1 MANHLGLVDAIE
13 QTLGFKLPIV
23 NCCKCFTFHSTLI
36 YTLVTT
42 HCVIHSFA
50 VSFLMALVA
59 LWFDVSLGILDN
71 LYYKAYE
78 YTYGNTA
85 ASDDEDATTGNT
97 HAKDTQNPM
106 P

>member
-1 MANHLGLVDAIE
+1 
-13 QTLGFKLPIV
+13 
-23 NCCKCFTFHSTLI
+23 
-36 YTLVTT
+36 
-42 HCVIHSFA
+42 
-50 VSFLMALVA
+50 MALVA